1 MTESIGKAQIEVEV
15 DAQGVETGVARA
27 KRSVAS
33 LGDAARKAGQEGAKG
48 LDELGKTGSESA
60 GKTEAAT
67 KRLIQQ
73 IERQTLAMG
82 KSKSEYYEQLS
93 VVRNL
98 DQQALR
104 PYIERLRQAE
114 AAQLSAGKAG
124 NLFATSL
131 GSVRALAGSLGVGLS
146 VTAVAAFAAETQRAA
161 VEVERFSR
169 LAGSSAEEFQRH
181 AYGAR
186 QAGVE
191 ADKYADIIKDVQDKL
206 GDFMQSGGG
215 PLKDFFDEIGAKV
228 GVTAESF
235 RTLSGPQA
243 LQLFY
248 STLERANLSQQEM
261 VYWLEAIA
269 SDATLLQPLLRDGG
283 AEFRRLGEEA
293 ERAGRIMSDEMVR
306 AAKDVEEGLRSINDE
321 FAALRVSVGGGTIE
335 TMAAGFREASAAVRE
350 LDQDAGLLHR
360 TLIAIGGFTIGTLG
374 IHAFSLEDQ
383 KNALQAQIG
392 EVTDAVAELER
403 REYLTPM
410 QQERLRSLSAELDG
424 LRTRFDALTF
434 GRGEIKLP
442 DLKGDFEAQMRAIDA
457 AGQTA
462 IDGFVTKF
470 GSAADKQQNKLLE
483 MTQAYSAAYKQISLD
498 DPMRD
503 ERRAELLRAFNA
515 AVADLEK
522 SGKRGASGLS
532 EASKEA
538 ERLAAQAKKVMQ
550 AWHEGVGAQSE
561 SDIAAVKS
569 ATAALREQ
577 LETLGMT
584 AVELAHYRAEKLETA
599 AAADE
604 HAAAELEAAAVL
616 LDLQETLPEVARSYR
631 EMARARREAA
641 AGYSDQ
647 AALTRELA
655 GKRAAIEA
663 GEAAEKAQADA
674 ARKAEEEWQRS
685 AQTIEQ
691 SLTDALMRGFENGEG
706 FADNFKQALE
716 NMFRTMVLR
725 PVIQAIVSPVSG
737 MMNGLVN
744 SLTGGLLG
752 GGGGGAGSLGLLGNL
767 QSAYSTG
774 NSILDYG
781 GRVLDY
787 GRDLYNYASGM
798 TTSVGGQTLY
808 TGAMSYAPTA
818 QMSAA
823 PGYTSYFGA
832 QSAYG
837 NGVNVGATGAGGT
850 GVTAAGSIGAG
861 LAGGLWAYQKTGSY
875 SLGVAGAAGST
886 ALYGAAAGYA
896 SGAGAMAGMSSALGT
911 LGPYGWIAAI
921 ALAVLGDIFAEDP
934 DPRVTYKMKSEIGD
948 LAQWEDGD
956 AYRAGPF
963 GYVGLDNEM
972 SREVD
977 SKDFRKQLDSLVAFD
992 NMLASLMSA
1001 DEIERVRT
1009 GMDGWMS
1016 SANRNDRDF
1025 RRNGEL
1031 ALTERMIDIAQAA
1044 GGEQWD
1050 ELLQYLRTTTV
1061 GSPRRQESYGYGDAA
1076 GMYMTAEP
1084 VIPEGTTLAD
1094 LFGFRAEITD
1104 FSALGDTG
1112 AGAAALRTQ
1121 LADLLGLP
1129 QLQAD
1134 LEYARANQ
1142 DSSTLQAGSLT
1153 RQIADVQ
1160 AQIPQSLDALAAAL
1174 EQQGMD
1180 RAEIER
1186 IALAA
1191 ANANPYGAGRDGNR
1205 LAKLSEIDSQALGQ
1219 YLIQGLQ
1226 VDDLQT
1232 MLGKLGQSIGRM
1244 DAREWMD
1251 ASATTVTGEDGKP
1264 VDMDGYAVLMTNLS
1278 QSYATL
1284 YQTADDVWKQAQDN
1298 LKGMFDGL
1306 GVQLPRSTD
1315 EFKRLTEAQ
1324 DLNTEAG
1331 RELYQELW
1339 GLAPAFLEVA
1349 AAVEQTFAAISQ
1361 STAQTVE
1368 MFQLD
1373 IMSNAEKYA
1382 FIDDRIT
1389 ATLEQLETAVS
1400 PDQIAALYSKA
1411 NEDLKTAWGLLQDDE
1426 KRRLQAEYIDRAYE
1440 LETLSQERLS
1450 IAPLEAPE
1458 AQTEAQAT
1466 AIGKAVEEAVS
1477 RALAGIATQMQSA
1490 GTDQSEAAAQ
1500 LGAAV
1505 ASLPERI
1512 VVEIRAQGGEVMLG

>member
-1 MTESIGKAQIEVEV
+1 
-15 DAQGVETGVARA
+15 
-27 KRSVAS
+27 
-33 LGDAARKAGQEGAKG
+33 
-48 LDELGKTGSESA
+48 
-60 GKTEAAT
+60 
-67 KRLIQQ
+67 
-73 IERQTLAMG
+73 
-82 KSKSEYYEQLS
+82 
-93 VVRNL
+93 
-98 DQQALR
+98 
-104 PYIERLRQAE
+104 
-114 AAQLSAGKAG
+114 
-124 NLFATSL
+124 
-131 GSVRALAGSLGVGLS
+131 
-146 VTAVAAFAAETQRAA
+146 
-161 VEVERFSR
+161 
-169 LAGSSAEEFQRH
+169 
-181 AYGAR
+181 
-186 QAGVE
+186 
-191 ADKYADIIKDVQDKL
+191 
-206 GDFMQSGGG
+206 
-215 PLKDFFDEIGAKV
+215 
-228 GVTAESF
+228 
-235 RTLSGPQA
+235 
-243 LQLFY
+243 
-248 STLERANLSQQEM
+248 
-261 VYWLEAIA
+261 
-269 SDATLLQPLLRDGG
+269 
-283 AEFRRLGEEA
+283 
-293 ERAGRIMSDEMVR
+293 
-306 AAKDVEEGLRSINDE
+306 
-321 FAALRVSVGGGTIE
+321 
-335 TMAAGFREASAAVRE
+335 
-350 LDQDAGLLHR
+350 
-360 TLIAIGGFTIGTLG
+360 
-374 IHAFSLEDQ
+374 
-383 KNALQAQIG
+383 
-392 EVTDAVAELER
+392 
-403 REYLTPM
+403 
-410 QQERLRSLSAELDG
+410 
-424 LRTRFDALTF
+424 
-434 GRGEIKLP
+434 
-442 DLKGDFEAQMRAIDA
+442 
-457 AGQTA
+457 
-462 IDGFVTKF
+462 
-470 GSAADKQQNKLLE
+470 
-483 MTQAYSAAYKQISLD
+483 
-498 DPMRD
+498 
-503 ERRAELLRAFNA
+503 
-515 AVADLEK
+515 
-522 SGKRGASGLS
+522 
-532 EASKEA
+532 
-538 ERLAAQAKKVMQ
+538 
-550 AWHEGVGAQSE
+550 
-561 SDIAAVKS
+561 
-569 ATAALREQ
+569 
-577 LETLGMT
+577 
-584 AVELAHYRAEKLETA
+584 
-599 AAADE
+599 
-604 HAAAELEAAAVL
+604 
-616 LDLQETLPEVARSYR
+616 VARSYR

-663 GEAAEKAQADA
+663 GKAAEKAQADA

-737 MMNGLVN
+737 AMNGFVN

-798 TTSVGGQTLY
+798 TASVGGQTLY

-921 ALAVLGDIFAEDP
+921 ALAVLGDIFADDP
-934 DPRVTYKMKSEIGD
+934 DPRVVYKMKSELGD
-948 LAQWEDGD
+948 LAEWEDGD
-956 AYRAGPF
+956 AYREGPF
-963 GYVGLDNEM
+963 GYVGLDNAG
-972 SREVD
+972 SREVR
-977 SKDFRKQLDSLVAFD
+977 SKDFRKQLDSLAAFD
-992 NMLASLMSA
+992 TYLASFMSA
-1001 DEIERVRT
+1001 DEIANVRT

-1016 SANRNDRDF
+1016 SANRNDRDY
-1025 RRNGEL
+1025 RRNGDL

-1050 ELLQYLRTTTV
+1050 ELLQYLRTTEV
-1061 GSPRRQESYGYGDAA
+1061 GSPRRQESYGYGDTA
-1076 GMYMTAEP
+1076 GTYMTAEP

-1094 LFGFRAEITD
+1094 LFGFRAPVTD
-1104 FSALGDTG
+1104 FASAGD

-1129 QLQAD
+1129 ELQAELDFARANPDGGTLQAD
-1134 LEYARANQ
+1134 NLA
-1142 DSSTLQAGSLT
+1142 

-1174 EQQGMD
+1174 ESQGMD

-1191 ANANPYGAGRDGNR
+1191 ANANPYGTGRDGNR
-1205 LAKLSEIDSQALGQ
+1205 LAKLSEIDSQALGK

-1232 MLGKLGQSIGRM
+1232 MLGKLGQSIDRM

-1251 ASATTVTGEDGKP
+1251 ASATTITDENGKK

-1284 YQTADDVWKQAQDN
+1284 YQTADDVWRQAQDN

-1306 GVQLPRSTD
+1306 GVQLPKSTD

-1331 RELYQELW
+1331 RQLYQELW

-1368 MFQLD
+1368 MFTTD

-1382 FIDDRIT
+1382 YIDDRIS

-1440 LETLSQERLS
+1440 LESLSQERLS

-1466 AIGKAVEEAVS
+1466 AIGRAVEEAVS

-1512 VVEIRAQGGEVMLG
+1512 VVEIRSQGGEVTLG